1 MILLNA
7 FEIFNLNQLSFDLS
21 SNQFKCFGF
30 HDANILIIKLMK
42 CFHEKTMLIPI
53 QTERNKNE

>member
-7 FEIFNLNQLSFDLS
+7 FEVFNLNQLLVDLS

-30 HDANILIIKLMK
+30 HDANILANNYQIDEM
-42 CFHEKTMLIPI
+42 FS
-53 QTERNKNE
+53 RKNDAHSNSDWKE